1 MVVTQIPFSTGLT
14 ANSTTPTQGSVRFN
28 TTTNSMEMWAGTG
41 WLAVTTGHTE
51 PRNLIFDTGTVYGAR
66 YYTVKPEGY
75 NWYEIMEWV
84 VETFGP
90 SAHDGVWTPGMRW
103 YANNAKFWFR
113 NQKDLDWF
121 TLRWSS

>member
-1 MVVTQIPFSTGLT
+1 MAVTQIPFSTGL
-14 ANSTTPTQGSVRFN
+14 SSSPTPPAQGSVRFN
-28 TTTNSMEMWAGTG
+28 TTTNSMEMWAGTS
-41 WLAVTTGHTE
+41 WLAVSVGET
-51 PRNLIFDTGTVYGAR
+51 RNLIFDIGSIYGAR

-75 NWYEIMEWV
+75 DWHEIMKWM

-113 NQKDLDWF
+113 NQKDRDWF
-121 TLRWSS
+121 VLRWSS